1 MIKHAATDRCTV
13 TVAYHEDALTLE
25 VTDSGSG
32 ANWRGSGH
40 LAASGEHAAA
50 GSGHAA
56 TDGGGPTAGAG
67 IAGMRERV
75 GMYGGEFRAEPLP
88 GRGFRV
94 TARLPLAGTGLAGT
108 GLAGTGA

>member
-1 MIKHAATDRCTV
+1 V

-56 TDGGGPTAGAG
+56 TDGGGPTAGAGGPTAGAG